1 MNRLNLN
8 EVLSKLDIEVLGE
21 NGKGWLLAQCPFA
34 FKTHA
39 SGEDRNPDF
48 WIKVEDN
55 GFSGYHCFACKQKG
69 SIPKL
74 VKMLEKMRGEDYG
87 TLYVEAAIL
96 DTDGKVGEY
105 EVSVEAEY
113 EPEPINPSLYA
124 FQEAWLAS
132 DSRAYLANRGI
143 SEDTAK
149 KLCLKYD
156 PDTKRIVFPVMD
168 NSGRTFGFTGRTI
181 LGKDY
186 RGPKVKDYPGLRKE
200 RFLLGEHLVNPSF
213 PFLVVEG
220 LFALA
225 HMIELGIDQKYN
237 VVATMGAAVT
247 KFQRDI
253 LIYYNQPVFLLYDD
267 DLGGTSGLFGPW
279 DESLQNFKGGGAIDQ
294 LKAHVPTLLP
304 IYPNGKTDPD
314 TLTREEVFFM
324 LDNNVKLF

>member
-1 MNRLNLN
+1 MNRHNLN
-8 EVLSKLDIEVLGE
+8 SVLEKLDIEILGE
-21 NGKGWLLAQCPFA
+21 NNKGWLLARCPFA

-48 WIKVEDN
+48 WIKVEDT

-69 SIPKL
+69 SIPRL
-74 VKMLEKMRGEDYG
+74 VKQLEIMRGEDYG

-96 DTDGKVGEY
+96 DTDGQVGEY

-113 EPEPINPSLYA
+113 EPEPINPNLYA
-124 FQEAWLAS
+124 FQSAWFNPDA
-132 DSRAYLANRGI
+132 RKYLIGRGI
-143 SEDTAK
+143 SESTCK
-149 KLCLKYD
+149 KLQLKFD
-156 PDTKRIVFPVMD
+156 PETKRIVFPVMD

-181 LGKDY
+181 LGGDY

-200 RFLLGEHLVNPSF
+200 RFLLGEHLVKPGL

-225 HMIELGIDQKYN
+225 HMIELGIDEKFN
-237 VVATMGAAVT
+237 TVATMGASLT

-253 LIYYNQPVFLLYDD
+253 LIYYNLPVFLLYDD
-267 DLGGTSGLFGPW
+267 DLGGTAGLFGPW
-279 DESLQNFKGGGAIDQ
+279 DEATQNFKGGGAIDQ
-294 LKAHVPTLLP
+294 LKQHVPTLLP
-304 IYPNGKTDPD
+304 IYPSGKTDPD